1 MNIEKLPIDFIK
13 EKLKALDLLNEDGTP
28 VKLGVFRNRASVG
41 KYGKGGQNQLKIVLA
56 GHPRENLFGF
66 YVNCNPDPLAMKEA
80 YKWYLDL
87 LKGDFEELDIEWGNM
102 GIPIGYGRLRAL
114 LPDEML
120 K

>member
-1 MNIEKLPIDFIK
+1 MDISKMPRQFILD
-13 EKLKALDLLNEDGTP
+13 KLKALNLLTEDDKP
-28 VKLGVFRNRASVG
+28 VSLGFFRNRASIS
-41 KYGKGGQNQLKIVLA
+41 KYGNGGQNQLKIVLA
-56 GHPRENLFGF
+56 GHPKENLFGF
-66 YVNCNPDPLAMKEA
+66 YINCNPDPLAMKEA

-87 LKGDFEELDIEWGNM
+87 LKGDFEDLDIQWGNC